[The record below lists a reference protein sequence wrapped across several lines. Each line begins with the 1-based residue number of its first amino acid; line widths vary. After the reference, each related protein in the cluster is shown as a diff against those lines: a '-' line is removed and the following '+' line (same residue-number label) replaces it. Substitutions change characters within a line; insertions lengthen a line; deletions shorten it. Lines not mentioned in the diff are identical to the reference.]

1 MAYVDGRP
9 AFGSALTCELCRSLG
24 VGLTAG
30 PDHLQVWPGKG
41 DGRIPPHLHG
51 RLSTGERE
59 GRREERER
67 QTHREREG
75 ERGRDMI

>member
-1 MAYVDGRP
+1 MLYVDGRP
-9 AFGSALTCELCRSLG
+9 AIGSALTCGLWRSLG

-30 PDHLQVWPGKG
+30 PDHLQVWPRKG

-59 GRREERER
+59 GRERPK
-67 QTHREREG
+67 HREREE
-75 ERGRDMI
+75 ERGRDMICA